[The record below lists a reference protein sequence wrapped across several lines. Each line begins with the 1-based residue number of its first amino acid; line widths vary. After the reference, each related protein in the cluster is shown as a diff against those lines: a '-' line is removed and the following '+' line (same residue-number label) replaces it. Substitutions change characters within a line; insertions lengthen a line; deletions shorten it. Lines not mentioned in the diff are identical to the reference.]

1 MSCSV
6 FVFLAGDSKV
16 MTSSLNGEFHI
27 HVWIFCSSGKVGL
40 LWRGWTCLPM
50 WQLVCSSP
58 PTPLLAWLPEVALI

>member
-6 FVFLAGDSKV
+6 FVILAGDSQV
-16 MTSSLNGEFHI
+16 MTSSLSGEFHI

-40 LWRGWTCLPM
+40 LWRSRTCFPM

-58 PTPLLAWLPEVALI
+58 PPHCQPGFQK

>member
-6 FVFLAGDSKV
+6 FVILAGDSQV
-16 MTSSLNGEFHI
+16 MPSSLNGEFHI

-40 LWRGWTCLPM
+40 LWHM

-58 PTPLLAWLPEVALI
+58 PSHCQPDFQK